1 MTKPRIFLVTNLANE
16 STEDTEVL
24 GPALRQ
30 WFEVTLLNPADAA
43 PRLKEVDL
51 CLIRNAWPERE
62 MKHDLRKLAAAVR
75 ASGVPSYNPVR
86 ANSFAEDKT
95 YLARLTNDGLPVI
108 PTVLDK
114 ADAGRLGKPAR
125 YLIKP
130 LDGCGS
136 EGIQKLDAA
145 GVAVVDLAGNVL
157 QPLIEIAR
165 ELSFFFIDDT
175 FVYALRTKTGRWD
188 LESWTP
194 DAAEL
199 AFAKQFV
206 DWNKMP
212 YGLQRIDVA
221 LQPDGTM
228 LLLEIEDFSPFLS
241 LQILLADLRA
251 RVIEALAQSV
261 LRRAK
266 AA

>member
-16 STEDTEVL
+16 STEDLEVL
-24 GPALRQ
+24 GPELGQ
-30 WFEVTLLNPADAA
+30 SFDVTLLNPADAV
-43 PRLKEVDL
+43 PRLEEVDI

-86 ANSFAEDKT
+86 ANNFAEDKT
-95 YLARLTNDGLPVI
+95 YLARLMQDGLPVI

-114 ADAGRLGKPAR
+114 ADAGKLGKTAR

-145 GVAVVDLAGNVL
+145 ELATADLAGHVL

-165 ELSFFFIDDT
+165 ELSFFFIDDA
-175 FVYALRTKTGRWD
+175 FVYALRTKTSRWD
-188 LESWTP
+188 MEVWAPS
-194 DAAEL
+194 AAEI
-199 AFAKQFV
+199 AFATKFV
-206 DWNKMP
+206 EWNKMP

-221 LQPDGTM
+221 LQADGKM

-241 LQILLADLRA
+241 LQMLSPGLRA
-251 RVIEALAQSV
+251 HVIETLAKSV
-261 LRRAK
+261 LR
-266 AA
+266 AARKS